1 MSADLTLGPRSQA
14 TMELLFFASIGDA
27 SRCETICE
35 LWDIDVRDRGCC
47 DYDKRTPL
55 CVLSMSCLDI
65 VLSSEFDF
73 RRAAAA
79 CHDRMYS

>member
-1 MSADLTLGPRSQA
+1 
-14 TMELLFFASIGDA
+14 MELLFFASIGDA

-55 CVLSMSCLDI
+55 CALLLKVLHCMSRSGKPLQYTMIACAANQLASSNLSLQMHG
-65 VLSSEFDF
+65 VLY
-73 RRAAAA
+73 A
-79 CHDRMYS
+79 

>member
-1 MSADLTLGPRSQA
+1 VSNRFRVTMELHGYCLPSHLVWSVCFSIACPRLQA

-55 CVLSMSCLDI
+55 
-65 VLSSEFDF
+65 
-73 RRAAAA
+73 
-79 CHDRMYS
+79 